1 MEEISSKS
9 RLTTTL
15 LTIFLGVFGIHR
27 LYLEKFRTGV
37 VMMALGITGFSILGP
52 AFGVRFNSV
61 NIQLPVTS
69 AEVDLIESSL
79 ATAIVIFITL
89 GIWSLVDLIITL
101 SGNMKDREGRPVKEW
116 SKP

>member
-1 MEEISSKS
+1 MEDISPKS

-37 VMMALGITGFSILGP
+37 VMMALGIAAFSILGT
-52 AFGVRFNSV
+52 AFGVKFNSV
-61 NIQLPVTS
+61 DLPLPGTS
-69 AEVDLIESSL
+69 DEIDLIESSM
-79 ATAIVIFITL
+79 ATAIVIFIAL
-89 GIWSLVDLIITL
+89 AIWSLVDLIITL

>member
-1 MEEISSKS
+1 MEEISPKS

-27 LYLEKFRTGV
+27 LYLEKLRTGI
-37 VMMALGITGFSILGP
+37 VMMALGIAGFSILGT
-52 AFGVRFNSV
+52 AFGVGFNGV
-61 NIQLPVTS
+61 EIQLPVTS
-69 AEVDLIESSL
+69 MEVDLIESSMT
-79 ATAIVIFITL
+79 TAIIIFITL